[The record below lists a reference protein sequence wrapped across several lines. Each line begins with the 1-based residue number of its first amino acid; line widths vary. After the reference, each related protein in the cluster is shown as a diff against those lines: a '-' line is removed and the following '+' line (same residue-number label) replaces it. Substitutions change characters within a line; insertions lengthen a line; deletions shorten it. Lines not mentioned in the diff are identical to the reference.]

1 MGANRAAKQA
11 SRDAETARQEET
23 DRQNRIRSGTA
34 SINSTFDREF
44 YGAGGTTGTTAAP
57 AAPVQPLAVE
67 TVAGSVDPRAVRA
80 AQRRLDSVG
89 GSRAKQEL
97 EAALRGTP
105 SAYRVGERTF
115 GSLPEAQSFAASAP
129 AASAPA
135 ASAPAD
141 STAAPASGLAGED
154 YFDRIA
160 RAYTDFARPKVEEQ
174 LGKAR
179 EQLTFALARG
189 GIMDSSIRSNQSA
202 DLQRAADEEF
212 QAVADRGREY
222 ATKARNS
229 VEDARNNLIATLQ
242 VTADNTGATNAALNR
257 AQALTSEPTYSPV
270 GQLFTDF
277 SSGIEQQAALERA
290 SALGLGARPRIN
302 TGLFGAPNS
311 AVKVSR

>member
-44 YGAGGTTGTTAAP
+44 YGAGGPVGTTAAP
-57 AAPVQPLAVE
+57 VAPVQPLAVE
-67 TVAGSVDPRAVRA
+67 TVAGSVDQQAVRA

-105 SAYRVGERTF
+105 SSYRVGQQTF
-115 GSLPEAQSFAASAP
+115 GTLPEAQAFASSAP

-135 ASAPAD
+135 ATPAA
-141 STAAPASGLAGED
+141 TPASGPEGEN

-160 RAYTDFARPKVEEQ
+160 RSYTEFARPKVEEQ

-202 DLQRAADEEF
+202 DLQREADEEF

-229 VEDARNNLIATLQ
+229 VEDARNNLITTLQ

>member
-1 MGANRAAKQA
+1 MPGGSAAKQA
-11 SRDAETARQEET
+11 SQDAAVARQEEEA
-23 DRQNRIRSGTA
+23 RQSRIRAGTE
-34 SINSTFDREF
+34 SINRTFDTQF
-44 YGAGGTTGTTAAP
+44 YGAPATPAAP
-57 AAPVQPLAVE
+57 AASAQPLKIE
-67 TVAGSVDPRAVRA
+67 TVAGGVDQGAVRA

-97 EAALRGTP
+97 EAALRGSP
-105 SAYRVGERTF
+105 SSYKVGDRTF
-115 GSLPEAQSFAASAP
+115 ASLADAQAFASSGSAP
-129 AASAPA
+129 GATPA
-135 ASAPAD
+135 
-141 STAAPASGLAGED
+141 AAPASGPEGEN
-154 YFDRIA
+154 YFDRIS
-160 RAYTDFARPKVEEQ
+160 RSYTEFARPKVEEQ

-202 DLQRAADEEF
+202 DLQRSADEEF

-229 VEDARNNLIATLQ
+229 VEDARNNLITTLQ
-242 VTADNTGATNAALNR
+242 VTADNTGATNAAINR

-277 SSGIEQQAALERA
+277 SSGVEQQAALERA
-290 SALGLGARPRIN
+290 AAFGYGPRPRIN
-302 TGLFGAPNS
+302 TGLFGTPNS